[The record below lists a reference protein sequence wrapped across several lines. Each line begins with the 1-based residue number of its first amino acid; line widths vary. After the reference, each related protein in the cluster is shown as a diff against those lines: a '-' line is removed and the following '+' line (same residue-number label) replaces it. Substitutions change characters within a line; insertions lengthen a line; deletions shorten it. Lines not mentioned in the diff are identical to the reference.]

1 MQDLS
6 KPESVHSVDGRNL
19 STAPPGF
26 DSKRLHIIEL
36 GPEIPAMEGYGL
48 RLSRVTVAP
57 GAVFGPHSHAGQPE
71 IIYVVEGLLG
81 EQRNE
86 GPWVDHGPGSVL
98 VLTREVTHALANRT
112 DYPVIYMS
120 TSVKR

>member
-1 MQDLS
+1 MTAEAL
-6 KPESVHSVDGRNL
+6 PERNK

-26 DSKRLHIIEL
+26 NSHRLCIIEL

-48 RLSRVTVAP
+48 RLSRVTVEP
-57 GAVFGPHSHAGQPE
+57 GAVFAPHSHAGQPE
-71 IIYVVEGLLG
+71 IIHVVEGLLA
-81 EQRNE
+81 EQRND

-98 VLTREVTHALANRT
+98 VLTREITHALANRT
-112 DYPVIYMS
+112 DRPAVYMS